1 MTRKQAIAGRFG
13 RAASVYDRSAGMQ
26 RVVAARLARLILS
39 SQLPGQSSQL
49 PGPPRILEIGCGTGL
64 LTDILRAA
72 LPDADWTLTDL
83 SADMLSRC
91 RDRFPAQSRMRFIAM
106 DAELPAVAPG
116 FDLICGSLAM
126 QWFEDR
132 TGALSGLAALLNP
145 GGVLALSTLCADSFS
160 GWRAALERES
170 VTDTMP
176 GHASLQELQAGWP
189 GGGAG
194 HWQSETLLDRHA
206 RGVDFL
212 RGLRAIGAD
221 LPRPDATALDA
232 SALRR
237 VLHRFETGHGA
248 VADYQIGYGIFRRA
262 ARHGVFVTGT
272 DTGIGKTL
280 VSACL
285 ARAWGADYWKPL
297 QTGLACEPGDTQVV
311 MHLAGL
317 DAGRVLPPFHELQAP
332 LSPQA
337 AAELEG
343 VAIDPGSMTLP
354 EPSGRPL
361 VVEGAGGLMVPV
373 GGDMMMIDLIRRLAM
388 PVVLVAR
395 GTLGTINHALLS
407 LEALRARGLP
417 VAGVI
422 LNGDT
427 TAGNRDAIAHHGKV
441 RILAELPTVQT
452 TDPAAIRL
460 LALRIPDLASLG

>member
-1 MTRKQAIAGRFG
+1 MTRKQDIARRFG
-13 RAASVYDRSAGMQ
+13 GAASAYDRSAGMQ

-39 SQLPGQSSQL
+39 SRLPAQ
-49 PGPPRILEIGCGTGL
+49 PRILEIGCGTGL
-64 LTDILRAA
+64 LTDSLRAA
-72 LPDADWTLTDL
+72 LPDAEWILTDL
-83 SADMLSRC
+83 STDMLSRC
-91 RDRFPAQSRMRFIAM
+91 RDRFPAQPRMRFVAM
-106 DAELPAVAPG
+106 DAEAPAVGPG

-132 TGALSGLAALLNP
+132 AAAVSGLASLLNP
-145 GGVLALSTLCADSFS
+145 GGILALSTLCASSFS
-160 GWRAALERES
+160 GWRAALEGEA
-170 VTDTMP
+170 VADTMP
-176 GHASLQELQAGWP
+176 RHASLQELQADWP

-206 RGVDFL
+206 RGIDFL

-221 LPRPDATALDA
+221 LPRPDAAALEA

-237 VLHRFETGHGA
+237 VLHRFESEHGA

-262 ARHGVFVTGT
+262 AREGVFVTGT

-297 QTGLACEPGDTQVV
+297 QTGLACEPGDTQSV
-311 MHLAGL
+311 MQLAGL
-317 DAGRVLPPFHELQAP
+317 DAGRVVPPLHELQAP

-343 VAIDPGSMTLP
+343 VVIDPGSMTLP

-373 GGDMMMIDLIRRLAM
+373 DGDTMMIDLIRRLAM

-395 GTLGTINHALLS
+395 GTLGTINHTLLS

-422 LNGDT
+422 LNGDA
-427 TAGNRDAIAHHGKV
+427 TAGNRDAIARHGKV
-441 RILAELPTVQT
+441 RILAELPRLRTI
-452 TDPAAIRL
+452 DPAAVDR
-460 LALRIPDLASLG
+460 LALLIPKLASLR